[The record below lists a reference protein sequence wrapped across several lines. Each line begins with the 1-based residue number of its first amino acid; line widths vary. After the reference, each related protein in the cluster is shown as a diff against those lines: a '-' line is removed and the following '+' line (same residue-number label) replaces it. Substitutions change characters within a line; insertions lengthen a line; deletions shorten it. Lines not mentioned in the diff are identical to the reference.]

1 MHKIKE
7 AKNAVNDDYVR
18 AYLLGLEAPQCMLP
32 ALPELT
38 VVSDWRHTPYH
49 KVNFGAG
56 DAVCAVPLAAPLP
69 EVVYFMKSSSEVGGI
84 DVRIGLMRKHLVGFC
99 HYFLESL

>member
-7 AKNAVNDDYVR
+7 AKNAVNDAYMR
-18 AYLLGLEAPQCMLP
+18 PYLLALEAPQFALP

-49 KVNFGAG
+49 KVNFGIG
-56 DAVCAVPLAAPLP
+56 DAICAVPLDAPLR
-69 EVVYFMKSSSEVGGI
+69 EVVYFMKSSREEGGI
-84 DVRIGLMRKHLVGFC
+84 DVRIDLMRKHLDSFC
-99 HYFLESL
+99 HYFLEM